1 MWYIRLRKIITDFYK
16 KDDMNAYLLY
26 DPKYSY
32 LLHQAL
38 NKECSLDE
46 LVAKIKTIAGANKS
60 SN

>member
-1 MWYIRLRKIITDFYK
+1 MRKIITDFYK

-46 LVAKIKTIAGANKS
+46 LVAKIKTIAGANQS